1 MKKRKRIISTTLAI
15 CASSLLLSNSCLAD
29 KSVFDETVVER
40 KNFEPAIPRPEQEK
54 LAAKKLADLQ
64 SKTGR
69 KPNILI
75 FLVDDMGWGDPGAF
89 GGGVAIG
96 APTPHINNLASQGL
110 KLTSM
115 YSQPTCTPSRAAL
128 TTGRLPVR
136 SGLVRPILTGDK
148 VSKNPWKIEQSSGKM
163 LSAAGY
169 RTALIGKWHV
179 GEAEGMLPHEVGFDY
194 FYGLPSVQSDY
205 TQFLVSRQ
213 YSDMI
218 NNPALHKMAFTL
230 RPEGLIEGN
239 KGGPRKVAY
248 PINSIDEIRM
258 VDQVLRDQSVKFIK
272 EAAKDSKPFYLIH
285 SFSKLHNDSYVAP
298 QYIGKS
304 PAAMPIRD
312 ALVELDDIVGEI
324 MKTLEDTGQLDNTI
338 VFFTSDNGGNEDVW
352 PDTSY
357 HPWRGGKGT
366 TWEGGVR
373 VPGIVYWKGMIEPG
387 QASNELVDLMDL
399 YMTSLRMAGVLDDL
413 PDNLYF
419 DGIDQTAFFLAPN
432 GHSRRQVVYM
442 WNRSDFCALRWRDY
456 KVHFKIFDIKAPR
469 RNIDAALVSDI
480 GTAPWVFNLNVDPKE
495 MSSTG
500 HQFFEWGLPQALR
513 FSMQHQATMKEYP
526 NTDIGLGI

>member
-1 MKKRKRIISTTLAI
+1 MKQLFAMAVGFCVISLF
-15 CASSLLLSNSCLAD
+15 LSNTCYAE
-29 KSVFDETVVER
+29 KSVFELGVAER
-40 KNFEPAIPRPEQEK
+40 ENFEPAIPRPKQEA
-54 LAAKKLADLQ
+54 LAAKKLAEFESRSGQ
-64 SKTGR
+64 

-89 GGGVAIG
+89 GGGIAIG
-96 APTPHINNLASQGL
+96 APTPNIDKLAQQGL

-115 YSQPTCTPSRAAL
+115 YSQPTCTSSRAAL
-128 TTGRLPVR
+128 MTGRLPVR

-148 VSKNPWKIEQSSGKM
+148 VSKNPWEIEQSSGKM

-169 RTALIGKWHV
+169 KTALIGKWHV

-218 NNPALHKMAFTL
+218 NNPELHKMAFQL
-230 RPEGLIEGN
+230 KPEGLIEGK

-258 VDQVLRDQSVKFIK
+258 VDQVLRDQSVKFLK
-272 EAAKDSKPFYLIH
+272 DAANESKPFFLVH

-304 PAAMPIRD
+304 PAAMPVRD
-312 ALVELDDIVGEI
+312 ALVELDDVVGEI
-324 MKTLEDTGQLDNTI
+324 MKALEENGQLENTI
-338 VFFTSDNGGNEDVW
+338 VYFTSDNGGNEDVW

-373 VPGIVYWKGMIEPG
+373 VPGIVFWKGMIEPG
-387 QASNELVDLMDL
+387 QASNELVDLTDL
-399 YMTSLRMAGVLDDL
+399 YMTSLRMAGVHDKL
-413 PDNLYF
+413 PNDLYF

-432 GHSRRQVVYM
+432 GRSRRDVVYM
-442 WNRSDFCALRWRDY
+442 WNRNDFCALRWRDY
-456 KVHFKIFDIKAPR
+456 KVHFKIFDIQVPR
-469 RNIDAALVSDI
+469 RNLDATLLSDI
-480 GTAPWVFNLNVDPKE
+480 GTSAWVFNLNVDPKE
-495 MSSTG
+495 MSSSG
-500 HQFFEWGLPQALR
+500 HQFFEWGMPQAIR
-513 FSMQHQATMKEYP
+513 FYKQHQATMKEYP